1 MFMSR
6 LPPRLLLACLLP
18 LVAAPSVQA
27 DEADVFNLRASVAAL
42 RDDNLFRLSGGQKP
56 RSETI
61 TTTIAGVDV
70 HKRFSLQEFIGQ
82 VSWVDTRYATN
93 DYLNAGSLQY
103 NGRWLWAVGAH
114 LKGELSADRA
124 SAQNSFADFQGLR
137 ERNLRTTEN
146 QRFGA
151 EYLFHPSWAVIGG
164 VNHVAMR
171 NDKPLLAETDFEAT
185 GASLGIKHSPS
196 SGNWFSFQ
204 TRQSD
209 GRYTKRQ
216 FSAINQFDNGFT
228 DRGQEFA
235 VGWQPTGHSTF
246 TGRLEYF
253 QRHHD
258 HFASRDFSG
267 WTGLLG
273 YQYQASAKTQL
284 NATYQR
290 GLNAFQDVVNINS
303 SYYASDD
310 LIFGIRW
317 DATEKIT
324 VGGRLG
330 LTHRRYLGEIVP
342 LAGPR
347 REDDI
352 RRAGVDVSYKPE
364 RWLELKAGLAMEKR
378 DSTGTVLDYTDRQ
391 ALLSATARF

>member
-1 MFMSR
+1 MAHI
-6 LPPRLLLACLLP
+6 PPRLFVACLLP
-18 LVAAPSVQA
+18 ALAASTVRA
-27 DEADVFNLRASVAAL
+27 DEADVFNLRASVNAL
-42 RDDNLFRLSGGQKP
+42 RDDNLFRQSGSQKP

-61 TTTIAGVDV
+61 TTTVAGVDV
-70 HKRFSLQEFIGQ
+70 HKRVSLQEFIGQ
-82 VSWVDTRYATN
+82 VNWVDTRYATN
-93 DYLNAGSLQY
+93 DYLNAGALQY
-103 NGRWLWAVGAH
+103 NGRWLWALESH

-137 ERNLRTTEN
+137 ERNLRTVEN
-146 QRFGA
+146 QRFSA
-151 EYLFHPSWAVIGG
+151 EYAFHPSWAVIGG
-164 VNHVAMR
+164 VNHIAMS

-185 GASLGIKHSPS
+185 GASLGIKHTPS
-196 SGNWFSFQ
+196 SGNWLSFQ

-216 FSAINQFDNGFT
+216 FSTVNQFDNGFT

-235 VGWQPTGHSTF
+235 MAWQPTGHSSF

-253 QRHHD
+253 QRRHD

-267 WTGLLG
+267 WTGQLG

-284 NATYQR
+284 NATYQH

-303 SYYASDD
+303 SYYVSDD
-310 LIFGIRW
+310 LIFAARW
-317 DATEKIT
+317 DATEKISL
-324 VGGRLG
+324 GGRLG
-330 LTHRRYLGEIVP
+330 LSHRSYRGEIIP

-352 RRAGVDVSYKPE
+352 RRAGIDVTYKPE
-364 RWLELKAGLAMEKR
+364 RWLELKAGLAAEKR
-378 DSTGTVLDYTDRQ
+378 DTTGAALDYTDRQ